1 MRPVPILIKEI
12 ATIFNKKHDTKL
24 AIVVFPCS
32 VRDRFFSDLSMIP
45 AGFPK
50 FPCFRPIALGAFVL
64 SVIALGTPARAASL
78 EEDSTLHLPLHTGR
92 EVAVAKRVS
101 DRPFS
106 ARLRAGQTAP
116 ADSIIHAKP
125 GPWGELEYYTV
136 FLEATKAQLMSS
148 ELATYDTEWNFVGYT
163 DEQVTRLFETTEMP
177 AAVRAELLN
186 REKWRH
192 HDKMITVVP
201 GSETILA
208 LSPAARIA
216 IYSVLTTWEEDGYHH
231 EPVVVGAH
239 SVREWLEHEDL
250 PENVLAAIEK
260 LAYHRGKNLVFAD
273 TPLVLRMVETE
284 EDRLKIR
291 KALTRT
297 PTLVVSLRVTPE
309 TDTAAIANYWGGPA
323 RAKDMEPFLESIADS
338 GIPRTVDVAHLLPPT
353 ARRLLYTFPG
363 PEFGH
368 TGYYPDCHWTSLN
381 FQNPETLDRLADPA
395 LATAYVLQNY
405 TKVQGPYRYG
415 DVVFIMDGASG
426 NAIHSCV
433 YLADDLVFTKNGRS
447 PTQPWVVMK
456 LDDVVSYYG
465 MYYSTQLAC
474 YRRNVE

>member
-1 MRPVPILIKEI
+1 MFPVSSLKTSYLRPLVT
-12 ATIFNKKHDTKL
+12 A
-24 AIVVFPCS
+24 AIWAS
-32 VRDRFFSDLSMIP
+32 GFS
-45 AGFPK
+45 
-50 FPCFRPIALGAFVL
+50 LGIGVHA
-64 SVIALGTPARAASL
+64 SSL
-78 EEDSTLHLPLHTGR
+78 EENSTLHLPTRPQR
-92 EVAVAKRVS
+92 EVAVAKRAS
-101 DRPFS
+101 DRPFGV
-106 ARLRAGQTAP
+106 RLRGGQGAP
-116 ADSIIHAKP
+116 ADTVIRAKS

-136 FLEATKAQLMSS
+136 FLEATKAQLKNS
-148 ELATYDTEWNFVGYT
+148 ELPTYDTEWNFVGYT
-163 DEQVTRLFETTEMP
+163 EDQVAKLFETTDMP
-177 AAVRAELLN
+177 AAIRDELLA

-192 HDKMITVVP
+192 REKMITVVP
-201 GSETILA
+201 SNEAILG
-208 LSPAARIA
+208 LTPEARVA
-216 IYSVLTTWEEDGYHH
+216 IYAVLTHWEEDTYHH

-250 PENVLAAIEK
+250 PENILSAIEK
-260 LAYHRGKNLVFAD
+260 TSYHRGKNLVFAD
-273 TPLVLRMVETE
+273 TPLVLRMVDSE
-284 EDRLKIR
+284 EDRLRIR
-291 KALTRT
+291 KALSRT

-338 GIPRTVDVAHLLPPT
+338 GISRTVDIAHLLPPT

-363 PEFGH
+363 PEFGR

-381 FQNPETLDRLADPA
+381 FQNPETLDRLADPT

-415 DVVFIMDGASG
+415 DVIFLMDGASG

-456 LDDVVSYYG
+456 LDDVVTYYG
-465 MYYSTQLAC
+465 MFYSTQVAC